1 MRPPLRGAVV
11 RGSRQPAPRRV
22 MGGGSS
28 VFLAQVRGAHV
39 VTSLNVLSAVGWVV
53 ARKNEDMQLN
63 IVGRLQCACF
73 ERFRS
78 IYIIITFEE
87 QVFTNLSNVS
97 SDCDTI
103 RVHKRKAHKTTRT

>member
-1 MRPPLRGAVV
+1 
-11 RGSRQPAPRRV
+11 
-22 MGGGSS
+22 MGC
-28 VFLAQVRGAHV
+28 
-39 VTSLNVLSAVGWVV
+39 
-53 ARKNEDMQLN
+53 RKENEDVQLN

-78 IYIIITFEE
+78 SFRSIYIVITFEE
-87 QVFTNLSNVS
+87 QVFTNLSNVA

>member
-1 MRPPLRGAVV
+1 M
-11 RGSRQPAPRRV
+11 
-22 MGGGSS
+22 
-28 VFLAQVRGAHV
+28 H
-39 VTSLNVLSAVGWVV
+39 VLSAVGRVV

-63 IVGRLQCACF
+63 IVGRLQYACF

-78 IYIIITFEE
+78 SFRSSSIYIIITLKEK
-87 QVFTNLSNVS
+87 VFTNLPKVA